1 MRPRRDSLQFYLWK
15 KLKGWAGPPEGW
27 HKVNKKV
34 SCVFVHHDWPEWK
47 LSFKKSSETLSNRA
61 NTSGRKSS
69 QSVENQMKIP
79 ILRKG
84 LSEHVKGQKDK
95 EEELEEKKTKRQ
107 GLWRIKLTV
116 INGKK
121 YSQSSFRP
129 CVLTS
134 QRHRQIQSWHVSLCG
149 DRLL

>member
-27 HKVNKKV
+27 HKVNKGII
-34 SCVFVHHDWPEWK
+34 CVCLYTTTGLSENWALKKLWNPEQQGQHLREK
-47 LSFKKSSETLSNRA
+47 TE
-61 NTSGRKSS
+61 SS

-84 LSEHVKGQKDK
+84 LSEHVKGQRGRTRG
-95 EEELEEKKTKRQ
+95 KKTKRQ

-121 YSQSSFRP
+121 SSQSSFRP

>member
-1 MRPRRDSLQFYLWK
+1 MCMCLYTTTGLSENWALKKLRNPEQQGQHLREKTESLQI
-15 KLKGWAGPPEGW
+15 
-27 HKVNKKV
+27 
-34 SCVFVHHDWPEWK
+34 
-47 LSFKKSSETLSNRA
+47 
-61 NTSGRKSS
+61 
-69 QSVENQMKIP
+69 VENQMKIP

-84 LSEHVKGQKDK
+84 PSEHVKGQKDK
-95 EEELEEKKTKRQ
+95 DEKVAEKRE

-116 INGKK
+116 INVKK
-121 YSQSSFRP
+121 SLQSSFRP